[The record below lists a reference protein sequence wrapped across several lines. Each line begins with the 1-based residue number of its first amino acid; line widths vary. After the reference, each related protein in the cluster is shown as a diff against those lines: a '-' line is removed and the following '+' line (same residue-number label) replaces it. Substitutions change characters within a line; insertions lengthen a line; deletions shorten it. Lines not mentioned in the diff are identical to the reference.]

1 MLKPILIPIVA
12 AALFVAALIAPAPAS
27 AQTADSNPTGDS
39 SILRDPEIPVLG
51 NAKGDITIV
60 EWFDYRCP
68 YCKKVNPDLLKVVK
82 DDGQVRL
89 VFKEWPVFGGVSV
102 YAAKLALAAKYQ
114 NKYAEA
120 HEALISAPEKL
131 TEENVQS
138 ILTQAGI
145 DLARAQGDLATHQ
158 KAIEALLARNQEQA
172 MALNFQGTP
181 AFIIGRF
188 RVPGALDA
196 KTLKLAITEAR
207 VEAKKKK

>member
-1 MLKPILIPIVA
+1 MLKAKLIPIIAV
-12 AALFVAALIAPAPAS
+12 ALFIATLIALPAARS
-27 AQTADSNPTGDS
+27 QTADSDPTSDN
-39 SILRDPEIPVLG
+39 SILRDPEIPLFG
-51 NAKGDITIV
+51 NPKGDITIV

-82 DDGQVRL
+82 DDGRVRL
-89 VFKEWPVFGGVSV
+89 IFKEWPVFGGVSV

-114 NKYAEA
+114 NKYGEA

-138 ILTQAGI
+138 LLTQAGI
-145 DLARAQGDLATHQ
+145 DVAQAQSDLATHT
-158 KAIEALLARNQEQA
+158 KAIDAILARNQEQA
-172 MALNFQGTP
+172 RALGFQGTP

-196 KTLKLAITEAR
+196 KTFKLAITEAR
-207 VEAKKKK
+207 AEAKKKK